1 MPRSHEAPESRPEWS
16 VFEGQFDSTLLE
28 GAAFHD
34 KIEEPLEVFNKNIES
49 WVPQT
54 VRERQLSAA
63 LLAHG
68 FSIVSPEIA
77 ADETIQKQI
86 SLSAQTAIHYC
97 FKLSDKQL
105 MGGLKEAAAEALE
118 GRDEEDLPIVKY
130 IEFLAG
136 KMVISRDMRV
146 LMRGGVRSFIIMEG
160 SGDLP
165 QPPQR

>member
-1 MPRSHEAPESRPEWS
+1 MPRSHETPESRPEWS

-34 KIEEPLEVFNKNIES
+34 KIEEPLEFFNKNIES
-49 WVPQT
+49 WVPQ
-54 VRERQLSAA
+54 
-63 LLAHG
+63 
-68 FSIVSPEIA
+68 IA

-105 MGGLKEAAAEALE
+105 MGGLKEAAAEALQ
-118 GRDEEDLPIVKY
+118 GRDEEDLAIVKY